1 MKDLNIINI
10 ENFDIVQGNVNNE
23 DNKNENIIIIF
34 FEMDD
39 IDFNIPQNPVKGNI
53 FKYDNS
59 YRLDIEL
66 SDNLEDIILSFNN
79 IPYQL
84 IKNILTKKEIYLSG
98 LTEKVEGGIVFTEKL
113 PIHSHF

>member
-10 ENFDIVQGNVNNE
+10 ENFDIVQGNVNDE
-23 DNKNENIIIIF
+23 YNKDENIIIIF

-39 IDFNIPQNPVKGNI
+39 IDFNIPQTPVKGNI
-53 FKYDNS
+53 FKHDYS

-66 SDNLEDIILSFNN
+66 LDDIGNIILSFNN
-79 IPYQL
+79 IPSEL
-84 IKNILTKKEIYLSG
+84 IKNILIKKEIFLSG

>member
-10 ENFDIVQGNVNNE
+10 ENFDIVQGNVNDD

-39 IDFNIPQNPVKGNI
+39 IDFNIPQMPIKGSI
-53 FKYDNS
+53 FKYDNC
-59 YRLDIEL
+59 YKLDIEL
-66 SDNLEDIILSFNN
+66 SDDIGDIILSFNN

-84 IKNILTKKEIYLSG
+84 VKNILTKKEIFLSG